1 MSQAAVDLVIIDHL
15 GCRFFSMECTSWNPG
30 MSCIQV
36 TSPTLPYKECQ
47 FICSPFMFP
56 ELVTSDGELVMLT
69 RVLGVVSLRRC
80 IVSLAAKYQ
89 GFDWNEKSHEQRKG
103 VGHTQRICAAT
114 SSDAA

>member
-36 TSPTLPYKECQ
+36 TSPTLPYKEYQ

-56 ELVTSDGELVMLT
+56 ELVSDGGLVMLT
-69 RVLGVVSLRRC
+69 RVLGLLRFVVALFPLQQS
-80 IVSLAAKYQ
+80 IKA
-89 GFDWNEKSHEQRKG
+89 
-103 VGHTQRICAAT
+103 
-114 SSDAA
+114 